1 MAQTGERFR
10 MLLRVEATEKV
21 TVARISVSTW
31 SFGIRIT
38 GHRHGGPPAAYG
50 VESVELGG
58 SSEDDTTLQVV
69 AAFPQ
74 PQVLS
79 PKLSNE

>member
-38 GHRHGGPPAAYG
+38 GPSCSGQGR
-50 VESVELGG
+50 
-58 SSEDDTTLQVV
+58 SSWRTEV
-69 AAFPQ
+69 
-74 PQVLS
+74 
-79 PKLSNE
+79 PKLT